1 MPSQPQTQKDAR
13 EQLLEQNSAATAER
27 ERQAEALT
35 QAVAAAA
42 DRSTNPLHKLEL
54 EALRAMAEKHQLG
67 TNANGWVNPFPE
79 SNPKSQ
85 LMQYGFEYWHDAS
98 RFKAMCAS
106 RQSGKD
112 FNSEGEAAEDCSAN
126 AKRQWMIAAP
136 SERQSLDSLD
146 QQKLWAEAFGLM
158 IEDGETK
165 REGSHPET
173 LLKSHEILY
182 SNGSKAVAVP
192 GRPDTVRG
200 KSANVL
206 LTEFDFF
213 EDPLATWRAILPS
226 ITNPLRGGEKKI
238 RVVSTPNGKGRM
250 LDKIFN
256 EEPKGKMVWSRHLV
270 TIYHAVLMGLPVNIE
285 EIRSAMDDDEGWGQ
299 EYECRFLDG
308 SNVLLPYDVIALAE
322 SFDATEAWSLDMAG
336 TSNATYLGIDFGRS
350 SDPTVCWTLQRV
362 GDILWTREVLVL
374 KDVSTP
380 EQERILS
387 DRIRAA
393 SRVCFDY
400 TGPGI
405 GLGDYMVEKHQ
416 QWKPEEHMFGKVE
429 LCTFTAGFKRGLFPR
444 LRRAFEAPTKLR
456 IPVSRAIRE
465 DLHMMQQVINNGEY
479 NYWSPRTREGHS
491 DRCTALALCLR
502 AADSETASCPPPH
515 PLPKPSGDSWISAAT
530 RGLARRFR
538 GLPG

>member
-1 MPSQPQTQKDAR
+1 MPSQPQTQKDAH
-13 EQLLEQNSAATAER
+13 EQLRARGKEITRKQRADIA
-27 ERQAEALT
+27 ALT
-35 QAVAAAA
+35 EAVRIAA
-42 DRSTNPLHKLEL
+42 DRSTNPLHKLDL
-54 EALRAMAEKHQLG
+54 EMLRTQAEMHPLKA
-67 TNANGWVNPFPE
+67 NANGWRNPFPE
-79 SNPKSQ
+79 ENPKSQ
-85 LMQYGFEYWHDAS
+85 LLQYGFEYWHDGS

-106 RQSGKD
+106 RQTGKD
-112 FNSEGEAAEDCSAN
+112 FNSEGEAAEDCSMN
-126 AKRQWMIAAP
+126 AKHQWMVAAP

-158 IEDGETK
+158 IEDEQVT
-165 REGSHPET
+165 REGSHGET

-213 EDPLATWRAILPS
+213 DDPLLTWRAILPS

-238 RVVSTPNGKGRM
+238 RIVSTPNGKGRM

-256 EEPKGKMVWSRHLV
+256 EEPKGKMVWSKHLI
-270 TIYHAVLMGLPVNIE
+270 TIYHAVLMGLPVDIE

-322 SFDATEAWSLDMAG
+322 SFQATETWSLDMAG
-336 TSNATYLGIDFGRS
+336 STHPTFLGIDFGRS
-350 SDPTVCWTLQRV
+350 NDPTVCWTLQRV
-362 GDILWTREVLVL
+362 GDVLWTREVLVL

-380 EQERILS
+380 DQEQILS
-387 DRIRAA
+387 DRIAAA
-393 SRVCFDY
+393 SKVCFDY

-405 GLGDYMVEKHQ
+405 GLGDYIVKKHKE
-416 QWKPEEHMFGKVE
+416 WKPSEHKLGKVE
-429 LCTFTAGFKRGLFPR
+429 LCTFTVPFKCDIFPKMRR
-444 LRRAFEAPTKLR
+444 LFEAPTKLR

-465 DLHMMQQVINNGEY
+465 DLHQMQQVISSGKY
-479 NYWSPRTREGHS
+479 NYWSPRTKEGHS
-491 DRCTALALCLR
+491 DRCTALALAAR
-502 AADSETASCPPPH
+502 AADGP
-515 PLPKPSGDSWISAAT
+515 AAAFGYSKLE
-530 RGLARRFR
+530 RGGGQNGGGEGLMQRARRAL
-538 GLPG
+538 GL

>member
-1 MPSQPQTQKDAR
+1 MSQPQTQRDAIEKLR
-13 EQLLEQNSAATAER
+13 AQSKAKSRVDVQAVEALLEQ
-27 ERQAEALT
+27 
-35 QAVAAAA
+35 VKKAA
-42 DRSTNPLHKLEL
+42 DRTVNPLHKLSLEEL
-54 EALRAMAEKHQLG
+54 REKASKHLKG
-67 TNANGWVNPFPE
+67 DNANGWTNPFPE

-85 LMQYGFEYWHDAS
+85 LLQYGFEYWHDGS
-98 RFKAMCAS
+98 RFKAMNAS

-126 AKRQWMIAAP
+126 SKHQWMVAAP

-158 IEDGETK
+158 IEDVNEQ
-165 REGSHPET
+165 REGRHGET

-213 EDPLATWRAILPS
+213 DDPLATWRAILPS
-226 ITNPLRGGEKKI
+226 ITNPMRGGEKKI

-270 TIYHAVLMGLPVNIE
+270 TIYHAVLMGLPVDIE
-285 EIRSAMDDDEGWGQ
+285 ELRAAMDDDEGFGQ

-322 SFDATEAWSLDMAG
+322 SFEATETWNVMQAG
-336 TSNATYLGIDFGRS
+336 TQHPTFLGIDFGRTN
-350 SDPTVCWTLQRV
+350 DPTVCWTLQRV

-374 KDVSTP
+374 KDVATP
-380 EQERILS
+380 DQERILS
-387 DRIRAA
+387 DRIAAA

-405 GLGDYMVEKHQ
+405 GLGDYLVQKH
-416 QWKPEEHMFGKVE
+416 KEYDPKAHKFGKVE
-429 LCTFTAGFKRGLFPR
+429 LCTFTAGFKRELFPKMRR
-444 LRRAFEAPTKLR
+444 LFEAPTKIR

-465 DLHMMQQVINNGEY
+465 DLHMMQQVITNGEY

-491 DRCTALALCLR
+491 DRCTALALASR
-502 AADSETASCPPPH
+502 ACDGPVSSFSYQSTPRDQASGRGW
-515 PLPKPSGDSWISAAT
+515 LDAAQDWA
-530 RGLARRFR
+530 RGLI
-538 GLPG
+538 GI

>member
-1 MPSQPQTQKDAR
+1 MPTQPQTQKDAR
-13 EQLLEQNSAATAER
+13 EQLRAEGKAR
-27 ERQAEALT
+27 TETDRVSIEAFAEA
-35 QAVAAAA
+35 VRAAA

-54 EALRAMAEKHQLG
+54 EMLRTQAEMHPLK

-79 SNPKSQ
+79 ENPKSQ

-112 FNSEGEAAEDCSAN
+112 FNSEGEAAEDCSMN
-126 AKRQWMIAAP
+126 AKHQWMVAAP

-158 IEDGETK
+158 IEDEQVQ
-165 REGSHPET
+165 REGSHGET

-213 EDPLATWRAILPS
+213 DDPLATWRAILPS

-256 EEPKGKMVWSRHLV
+256 EEPKGKMVWSKHLV

-285 EIRSAMDDDEGWGQ
+285 EIRAAMDDDEGWGQ

-322 SFDATEAWSLDMAG
+322 SFQATETWSLDQAG
-336 TSNATYLGIDFGRS
+336 TQHPTFLGIDFGRS
-350 SDPTVCWTLQRV
+350 NDPTVCWTLQRV
-362 GDILWTREVLVL
+362 GDVLWTREVLVL

-380 EQERILS
+380 DQEQILS
-387 DRIRAA
+387 DRIAAA
-393 SRVCFDY
+393 SKVCFDY

-405 GLGDYMVEKHQ
+405 GLGDYIVKKHKE
-416 QWKPEEHMFGKVE
+416 WKPSEHKMGKVE
-429 LCTFTAGFKRGLFPR
+429 LCTFTVPFKCDIFPK
-444 LRRAFEAPTKLR
+444 LRRLFEAPTKLR

-465 DLHMMQQVINNGEY
+465 DLHMMQQVITSGKY
-479 NYWSPRTREGHS
+479 NYWSARTKEGHS
-491 DRCTALALCLR
+491 DRCTALALAAR
-502 AADSETASCPPPH
+502 AADGPAAAFGWSKIHTAAEQGFAGVIARAKMA
-515 PLPKPSGDSWISAAT
+515 L
-530 RGLARRFR
+530 GL
-538 GLPG
+538 